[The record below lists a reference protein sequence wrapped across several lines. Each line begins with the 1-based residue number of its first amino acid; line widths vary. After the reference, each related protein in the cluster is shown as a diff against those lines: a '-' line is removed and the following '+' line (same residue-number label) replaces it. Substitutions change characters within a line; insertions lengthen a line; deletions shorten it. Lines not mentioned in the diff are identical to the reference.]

1 MPALNPVRAENLN
14 PDVLVMQPAKQ
25 GVRHGL
31 DDLRSRA
38 FTLLSPTS
46 TGHA

>member
-25 GVRHGL
+25 GVRH
-31 DDLRSRA
+31 RA
-38 FTLLSPTS
+38 RGPPVAAPGTF
-46 TGHA
+46 GV